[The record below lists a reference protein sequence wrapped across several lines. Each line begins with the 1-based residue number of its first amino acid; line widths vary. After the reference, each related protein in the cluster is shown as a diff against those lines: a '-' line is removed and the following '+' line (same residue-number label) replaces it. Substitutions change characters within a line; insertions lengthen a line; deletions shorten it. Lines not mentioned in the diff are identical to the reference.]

1 MVSLNN
7 LDHLT
12 EDGLG
17 PPVDATTVVSDKN
30 STSLIRGLHEV
41 RVVATVHLAIY
52 DVALLAVFKFTWR
65 ETVLLS
71 ALDERDHA
79 VPVFN
84 GDECLTRL

>member
-7 LDHLT
+7 LNHLT

-17 PPVDATTVVSDKN
+17 PSVDVALVVPD
-30 STSLIRGLHEV
+30 LDPALLVLGLHEV